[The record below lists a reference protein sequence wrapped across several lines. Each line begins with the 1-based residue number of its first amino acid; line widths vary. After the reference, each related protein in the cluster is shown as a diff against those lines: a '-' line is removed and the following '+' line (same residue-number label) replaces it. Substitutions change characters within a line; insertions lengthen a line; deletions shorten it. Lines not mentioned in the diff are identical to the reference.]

1 METPAGPGEPSPP
14 VRKTVR
20 RILFGAPRDVTD
32 PRIFH
37 RLSLV
42 AFLAWVGLGADGLS
56 SSAYGPEEAFKALG
70 SHQYLAL
77 MLIAMTAFTIAVIA
91 IAYSNLIQHF
101 PGGGGGY
108 LVATKLLGRHAGVV
122 SGCSL
127 LVDYVL
133 TITIS
138 IASACD
144 QLWSFLPVSW
154 QRFKFGAAFLIVG
167 LMIILNLRGI
177 RESVKLLAPVFL
189 LFIGTHAVAIA
200 YAVISHASRIPAVF
214 GAARGDFH
222 ASVGTLGFWPL
233 AFLLLRAYSLGG
245 GTYTG
250 IEAVSNGVATLR
262 EPHVRTGKRTMA
274 LMAVSLAFTAGGIL
288 LGYLLTGT
296 RPVEGRTMNA
306 VLLSNLFVGW
316 QPGGL
321 SAGVWL
327 VVVSLFAE
335 AALLVVA
342 AQAGF
347 IDGPRVLANMAIDSW
362 MPHRFSQL
370 SDRLV
375 AQNGVFLMGTAA
387 VAALLYTGGSVGILV
402 VMYSIN
408 VFITFSLTELGMAR
422 HWIRERQQEPRWRSQ
437 LAIHGTGLVLCV
449 TILAVTTV
457 EKFGQG
463 GWVTL
468 AITSA
473 TIALAF
479 GIRRHY
485 RKVAEQLRKLDEL
498 FIPLPPGR
506 GDATVAEPRRDAPT
520 AAICVTSFSGFGL
533 HQLLSI
539 EQLFPRYFQNFVFVS
554 AAIVDS
560 GTFKGAEQVNRLSAD
575 TQKMLDQYVRWA
587 RSHGL
592 TASSRM
598 KVGTEAVST
607 VEEICAE
614 VAEEYPRSIF
624 FMGKLIFQRE
634 KWHHRLL
641 HNETPQAIQRRLQFR
656 GLQAIVLP
664 IRVIE
669 DRSGSGVRSRVR
681 STAPA
686 AQARG
691 HEEAHARP

>member
-1 METPAGPGEPSPP
+1 METPAGSGDPSTP
-14 VRKTVR
+14 VRKRVR

-32 PRIFH
+32 PHVFH

-56 SSAYGPEEAFKALG
+56 SSAYGPEEAYKALG

-77 MLIAMTAFTIAVIA
+77 LLIAMTALTIAVIS
-91 IAYSNLIQHF
+91 IAYSNLIEHF

-122 SGCSL
+122 SGCAL

-154 QRFKFGAAFLIVG
+154 QGYKLGSAFLIVA
-167 LMIILNLRGI
+167 LMIVLNLRGI
-177 RESVKLLAPVFL
+177 RESVKILAPVFL
-189 LFIGTHAVAIA
+189 LFLATHAVAIG
-200 YAVISHASRIPAVF
+200 YAVLSHITRLPTVF

-222 ASVGTLGFWPL
+222 ASVGALGFWPL

-274 LMAVSLAFTAGGIL
+274 LMAVSLALTAGGIL

-306 VLLSNLFVGW
+306 VLLSNVFSGW
-316 QPGGL
+316 NPGGL
-321 SAGVWL
+321 PAGVWL

-347 IDGPRVLANMAIDSW
+347 IDGPRVLANMAVDSW
-362 MPHRFSQL
+362 MPHRFAQL

-375 AQNGVFLMGTAA
+375 TQNGVFLMGAAA
-387 VAALLYTGGSVGILV
+387 VAALLYTGGSVGMLV

-408 VFITFSLTELGMAR
+408 VFITFTLTELGMAR
-422 HWIRERQQEPRWRSQ
+422 HWIRERKRVPRWKGL

-449 TILAVTTV
+449 TILTITIV
-457 EKFGQG
+457 EKFGEG

-468 AITSA
+468 LITSA
-473 TIALAF
+473 AILLAF
-479 GIRRHY
+479 GIRSHY
-485 RKVAEQLRKLDEL
+485 AKVTEQLRKLDEL

-506 GDATVAEPRRDAPT
+506 SATPCQEPPRDAPT

-539 EQLFPRYFQNFVFVS
+539 EQLFPRHFTNFVFVS

-575 TQKMLDQYVRWA
+575 TERMLDQYVRWA

-592 TASSRM
+592 CASSRM

-607 VEEICAE
+607 VEQICVE
-614 VAEEYPRSIF
+614 VAEEFPRSIF

-664 IRVIE
+664 IRVLE
-669 DRSGSGVRSRVR
+669 VARPKRARADVRS
-681 STAPA
+681 A
-686 AQARG
+686 A
-691 HEEAHARP
+691 